1 VNNFTV
7 KLEEDENGD
16 LILPF
21 SDDLLKKMGWKEG
34 DTLQWKDNENGSYTL
49 SKKNDSIETEWVLV
63 ETVSQF
69 RQRYVVEVPKGKSDY
84 ALDSVAMEDV
94 KEFSQKHLGETIVSH
109 RVISEKDA
117 LDLFDED
124 NDYLKDWDSQKKMEC
139 GFTSVGYS
147 KDEEA
152 EYSKGEGKF
161 NG

>member
-1 VNNFTV
+1 MNNFTV

-124 NDYLKDWDSQKKMEC
+124 NDYLKDWTDDKKMEC
-139 GFTSVGYS
+139 GFTPVGYS
-147 KDEEA
+147 KEE
-152 EYSKGEGKF
+152 E
-161 NG
+161 

>member
-1 VNNFTV
+1 MSKYTV

-21 SDDLLKKMGWKEG
+21 SDELLKEMGWKEG
-34 DTLQWKDNENGSYTL
+34 DTLQWKDNKDGSYALT
-49 SKKNDSIETEWVLV
+49 KKNESIKTEWVLV

-69 RQRYVVEVPKGKSDY
+69 RQRYVVEVPAGQADY
-84 ALDSVAMEDV
+84 ALDSVTMEDV

-124 NDYLKDWDSQKKMEC
+124 NDYLKDWNDDKKMEC

-147 KDEEA
+147 KDEE
-152 EYSKGEGKF
+152 K
-161 NG
+161 